1 MQVVV
6 LYERV
11 ARVVGGAVEKQ
22 PVAHSLE
29 RVAPALTKIYAALAS
44 VGTHDFYYVA
54 RLLRVAVAHRSLHV
68 HKVVE
73 RVFVHSLIIGLR
85 IRQQHFVYVLRNGNF
100 VARLLLLYAYG
111 NKVFSVL
118 RHEVGCAVV
127 FVECVRARSAVVF
140 GGVNSFGFGAVELCA
155 EEIGL
160 VVLHRARLVLFVVG
174 RCEINPVVVDEY
186 AAVFIARRAYALG
199 SYELHVHSVFF
210 KTVFVYNLI

>member
-22 PVAHSLE
+22 SVAHGLE

-73 RVFVHSLIIGLR
+73 RVFVHALIISLR
-85 IRQQHFVYVLRNGNF
+85 IRQ
-100 VARLLLLYAYG
+100 
-111 NKVFSVL
+111 
-118 RHEVGCAVV
+118 
-127 FVECVRARSAVVF
+127 
-140 GGVNSFGFGAVELCA
+140 
-155 EEIGL
+155 
-160 VVLHRARLVLFVVG
+160 
-174 RCEINPVVVDEY
+174 
-186 AAVFIARRAYALG
+186 
-199 SYELHVHSVFF
+199 
-210 KTVFVYNLI
+210 